1 MATETIYTGDGSNV
15 RFNITFPFL
24 LETDVKVSVS
34 GVVQQSPAHYTIN
47 GTVVIFI
54 SAPPNV
60 TNNVRIYRSTDV
72 TKPRFTYSAGG
83 AITAK
88 SLNNN
93 TLQALYSLEEIST
106 LGAGGLGLA
115 LTAGDKGDVTVN
127 LANDWTINNSAVVN
141 SMLATDSVSTN
152 KIINLNVTTE
162 KIAANAVTMGKL
174 GSGILPSNISVGAA
188 QLTGTINGARLP
200 DPLPAIDGSNLTGI
214 LTEATTANGCV
225 YENNQT
231 ITSNYTV
238 TNNKNAFS
246 AGPITIASG
255 VEVTIGAGEHYT
267 IV

>member
-24 LETDVKVSVS
+24 LDTDVKVSVS

-47 GTVVIFI
+47 GTVVIFV

-115 LTAGDKGDVTVN
+115 FTAGDKGDVTVN

-141 SMLATDSVSTN
+141 SMLASNS
-152 KIINLNVTTE
+152 VTTA
-162 KIAANAVTMGKL
+162 KIADDAVDADKLANSINTAIAANTAKD
-174 GSGILPSNISVGAA
+174 
-188 QLTGTINGARLP
+188 LTALNASHLTSGTIPDARLP

>member
-1 MATETIYTGDGSNV
+1 MATEVIYTGDGSQV

-24 LETDVKVSVS
+24 LSTDVKVSVNS
-34 GVVQQSPAHYTIN
+34 VVQNTPSNYSIN
-47 GTVVIFI
+47 GTVVIFT
-54 SAPPNV
+54 SAPASV

-72 TKPRFTYSAGG
+72 TAPKATYSAGS

-115 LTAGDKGDVTVN
+115 LTGGDKGDLTVN
-127 LANDWTINNSAVVN
+127 LANNWTINSSAVEN
-141 SMLATDSVSTN
+141 SMLASNS
-152 KIINLNVTTE
+152 VTTA
-162 KIAANAVTMGKL
+162 KIADDAVTADKLANSINTAIAANTAKDLTAL
-174 GSGILPSNISVGAA
+174 SASNLAS
-188 QLTGTINGARLP
+188 GTIPDARFP
-200 DPLPAIDGSNLTGI
+200 ASLPAVSGANLTGI

-238 TNNKNAFS
+238 SDNKNAFS

-255 VEVTIGAGEHYT
+255 VTVEIGTGEYYT